1 MAGRYSLKSIWDDL
15 ALPEL
20 AYAFKLAVGPTKL
33 AIAFLAVASIGLVGF
48 VLDRCSRSVVVHPQP
63 SLMQYGSSSNLK
75 LRIATELEVY
85 LAAQDATGQFIERY
99 KDDQPGQGVF
109 VTLWNFAS
117 DRFNDSSRQVLDLRQ
132 STLFSNL
139 GHVFLNLW
147 LCLQAFVW
155 AVQYHPYYSVLFFSF
170 AFAVLCFAGGAVCR
184 CAALEYAQNE
194 KPGLFEAIE
203 FSVEKYRALL
213 SAPLIPF
220 ILMVVPATVIVATGA
235 LAGVPWVGVIAVGTL
250 FGLLVLA
257 GLAIVCLTIG
267 ILAGGLLL
275 FPAVAYEHTSGRDAI
290 GRAVCYVLNRPL
302 WMLFYIFAAGLFG
315 TFFYLLLRAVVFL
328 TLKAVHGLLSGGL
341 MLWGQGTSVLE
352 RIWPTSGLFSLME
365 NAASPQGAAETVGA
379 FLIHLFF
386 LLIAGLMA
394 AYVINYVLCAST
406 VVYALMRKK
415 VDQTPVETIFVHLP
429 YAAAACKTAA
439 TNSH

>member
-63 SLMQYGSSSNLK
+63 SLMQCSDNSNVK
-75 LRIATELEVY
+75 LNVATELEVY
-85 LAAQDATGQFIERY
+85 LIAQNATGQFIERY
-99 KDDQPGQGVF
+99 KGDQPGQGVF
-109 VTLWNFAS
+109 ATLWNFTT

-132 STLFSNL
+132 STLFGNL
-139 GHVFLNLW
+139 GHVLLNVW
-147 LCLQAFVW
+147 LCLRAFVW
-155 AVQYHPYYSVLFFSF
+155 AVQYHLFYSVIFFSF
-170 AFAVLCFAGGAVCR
+170 AFVVLCFACGAVCR
-184 CAALEYAQNE
+184 CAALECAQNE
-194 KPGLFEAIE
+194 KPGLFEAME
-203 FSVEKYRALL
+203 FSVEKFRSLL

-220 ILMVVPATVIVATGA
+220 ILMVGPAATVLAAGA
-235 LAGVPWVGVIAVGTL
+235 VAGVPWVGVIAMGAL

-257 GLAIVCLTIG
+257 GLAIVCLAMG
-267 ILAGGLLL
+267 ISAGGLLL
-275 FPAVAYEHTSGRDAI
+275 FPAVAYECTSGRDAI

-328 TLKAVHGLLSGGL
+328 SLKAVYHLLAGGL
-341 MLWGQGTSVLE
+341 MIWEQGTARLD
-352 RIWPTSGLFSLME
+352 RIWPESVLFSLTD
-365 NAASPQGAAETVGA
+365 NIASPQGAAETVGA
-379 FLIHLFF
+379 FCIEVFF
-386 LLIAGLMA
+386 LLIVGLLA

-415 VDQTPVETIFVHLP
+415 VDSTPVETIFVHLP
-429 YAAAACKTAA
+429 YAAAASKTAA
-439 TNSH
+439 DSN